1 MILAKLPLHLQDRW
15 NRNTLFLRR
24 KGSREPTLIDLDNL
38 AEDEK
43 TLFSEP
49 LYSME
54 AASQYLE
61 KGPTRQDYR
70 GHRRKFHTMATKTD
84 NSSEGSQ
91 KGTKTSSE
99 RTCPVCGEKD
109 DNEDCKYYL
118 QQTLEERSKLIFKKK
133 LCYGCFQEIKKDH
146 NAKNCRKRRFC
157 KVTRKHPTALHGF
170 VRKKVD
176 DTQHQCDSEENE
188 ERKNGEVAACA
199 SFNTGIEVRSMCVV
213 KTREL

>member
-1 MILAKLPLHLQDRW
+1 MICMILAKLPLHLQDRW

-70 GHRRKFHTMATKTD
+70 GHRRKFHTIATKTD

-91 KGTKTSSE
+91 KGTKQAVNGPAQ
-99 RTCPVCGEKD
+99 CAV
-109 DNEDCKYYL
+109 
-118 QQTLEERSKLIFKKK
+118 
-133 LCYGCFQEIKKDH
+133 
-146 NAKNCRKRRFC
+146 KRMIM
-157 KVTRKHPTALHGF
+157 KTASIICNRH
-170 VRKKVD
+170 
-176 DTQHQCDSEENE
+176 
-188 ERKNGEVAACA
+188 
-199 SFNTGIEVRSMCVV
+199 
-213 KTREL
+213 